1 MPEWGR
7 ASSAVFTEL
16 ERSVV
21 VTCPSA
27 LSPIV
32 LDELR
37 ARTLALC
44 SERMFHA
51 VIFDLSA
58 VSLLDLTEWGALRAL
73 SAGVKMM
80 GAEAWL
86 VGLKPSVV
94 GALMMMDAPI
104 DGLRYAMGVED
115 ALEVNRRR

>member
-7 ASSAVFTEL
+7 ASSVVFTEL
-16 ERSVV
+16 ERCVV

-27 LSPIV
+27 LSPVV
-32 LDELR
+32 LEELR
-37 ARTLALC
+37 AQTLTLC
-44 SERMFHA
+44 SERVFKA

-58 VSLLDLTEWGALRAL
+58 VALLDLTEWETLRAL

-80 GAEAWL
+80 GAESWL
-86 VGLKPSVV
+86 VGLKPSVAS
-94 GALMMMDAPI
+94 ALIIMNADI

-115 ALEVNRRR
+115 ALEVNRQR